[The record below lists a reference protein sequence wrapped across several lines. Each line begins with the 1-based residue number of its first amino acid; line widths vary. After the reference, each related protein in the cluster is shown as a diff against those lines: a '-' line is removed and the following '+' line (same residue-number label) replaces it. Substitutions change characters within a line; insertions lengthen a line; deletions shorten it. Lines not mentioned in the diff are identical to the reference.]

1 MTLLLSITTFWWN
14 STLLGKFL
22 PTYFNFGD
30 LRLFFSRCGH
40 CKSLAPE
47 YAKAAKT
54 LADSPAKLAKV
65 DATVHND
72 LAKKFEIKGFPT
84 LKFFKN
90 GKHSDYNGGRT
101 EGEIVAWLNK
111 RTGPAAVTVNNEAD
125 LLKLQEAH
133 SVFVLGA
140 FSSVDSAAAKAFLAA
155 ASNDE
160 SHSYAI
166 TSDGAVLAKLGV
178 SGDAVVVLKSFD
190 DLRAD
195 LAVTADT
202 TEDEISSFALANST
216 PLVQEFS
223 QESAKKIFSSKVTNH
238 FLFFTDKNSEHHNEV
253 MNTYRTVAGTFK
265 GRALFVNVPTSEKRI
280 LDFFGITED
289 DVPAS
294 VLADLA
300 SPSGLKKF
308 PFPGEHTVE
317 ALTSFVNEFFE
328 GKLTA
333 TLKSEAVEDADTT
346 GDVVVLRGKSF
357 NDIVLNNDKDVLVEF
372 YAPWCGHCKKL
383 GKCIWPENSCELIN
397 LIVCSFF

>member
-1 MTLLLSITTFWWN
+1 M
-14 STLLGKFL
+14 
-22 PTYFNFGD
+22 
-30 LRLFFSRCGH
+30 
-40 CKSLAPE
+40 APE
-47 YAKAAKT
+47 YAKAAKA
-54 LADSPAKLAKV
+54 LADSPVKLAKV

-72 LAKKFEIKGFPT
+72 VAKKFEIKGFPT

-111 RTGPAAVTVNNEAD
+111 RTGPPAVTVNNEAE

-140 FSSVDSAAAKAFLAA
+140 FSSMESAAAKAFIAA

-166 TSDGAVLAKLGV
+166 STDAGVLSKLGLT
-178 SGDAVVVLKSFD
+178 SDAVVVLKSFD

-195 LAVTADT
+195 LSVSDETSA
-202 TEDEISSFALANST
+202 DEIAAFALANST

-223 QESAKKIFSSKVTNH
+223 QEAAKKIFSSKVTNH
-238 FLFFTDKNSEHHNEV
+238 FLFFTDKNSAHHNEV
-253 MNTYRTVAGTFK
+253 VNTFRTVAGNFK

-289 DVPAS
+289 DVPAA

-300 SPSGLKKF
+300 APSGLKKY
-308 PFPGEHTVE
+308 PFAGEHTVD
-317 ALTSFVNEFFE
+317 ALTAFVNEYFD
-328 GKLTA
+328 GKLTPS
-333 TLKSEAVEDADTT
+333 LKSEAVEESDTT

-383 GKCIWPENSCELIN
+383 GEFRY
-397 LIVCSFF
+397 CS

>member
-1 MTLLLSITTFWWN
+1 
-14 STLLGKFL
+14 
-22 PTYFNFGD
+22 
-30 LRLFFSRCGH
+30 
-40 CKSLAPE
+40 
-47 YAKAAKT
+47 
-54 LADSPAKLAKV
+54 
-65 DATVHND
+65 
-72 LAKKFEIKGFPT
+72 
-84 LKFFKN
+84 
-90 GKHSDYNGGRT
+90 
-101 EGEIVAWLNK
+101 
-111 RTGPAAVTVNNEAD
+111 
-125 LLKLQEAH
+125 
-133 SVFVLGA
+133 
-140 FSSVDSAAAKAFLAA
+140 
-155 ASNDE
+155 
-160 SHSYAI
+160 
-166 TSDGAVLAKLGV
+166 
-178 SGDAVVVLKSFD
+178 
-190 DLRAD
+190 
-195 LAVTADT
+195 
-202 TEDEISSFALANST
+202 
-216 PLVQEFS
+216 
-223 QESAKKIFSSKVTNH
+223 
-238 FLFFTDKNSEHHNEV
+238 

-383 GKCIWPENSCELIN
+383 APIWDELGAKVKSQTSNIVIAKMDSTANEIDVPGVEVKGFPTIYFFKGSDKANPVKYEEGRELDSFLSFLENNAHHSFNHEEL
-397 LIVCSFF
+397 

>member
-1 MTLLLSITTFWWN
+1 M
-14 STLLGKFL
+14 
-22 PTYFNFGD
+22 
-30 LRLFFSRCGH
+30 
-40 CKSLAPE
+40 APE

-190 DLRAD
+190 DCALILPSLLIPPRMKF
-195 LAVTADT
+195 LLLLWLIPLLLFRSLVKSLPRR
-202 TEDEISSFALANST
+202 SS
-216 PLVQEFS
+216 
-223 QESAKKIFSSKVTNH
+223 
-238 FLFFTDKNSEHHNEV
+238 
-253 MNTYRTVAGTFK
+253 
-265 GRALFVNVPTSEKRI
+265 VPR
-280 LDFFGITED
+280 
-289 DVPAS
+289 
-294 VLADLA
+294 
-300 SPSGLKKF
+300 
-308 PFPGEHTVE
+308 
-317 ALTSFVNEFFE
+317 
-328 GKLTA
+328 
-333 TLKSEAVEDADTT
+333 
-346 GDVVVLRGKSF
+346 
-357 NDIVLNNDKDVLVEF
+357 
-372 YAPWCGHCKKL
+372 
-383 GKCIWPENSCELIN
+383 
-397 LIVCSFF
+397 

>member
-1 MTLLLSITTFWWN
+1 MVSKMNLVLFHSDQPLL
-14 STLLGKFL
+14 
-22 PTYFNFGD
+22 
-30 LRLFFSRCGH
+30 SRCGH

-47 YAKAAKT
+47 YAKAAKA
-54 LADSPAKLAKV
+54 LADSPVKLAKV

-72 LAKKFEIKGFPT
+72 VAKKFEIKGFPT

-111 RTGPAAVTVNNEAD
+111 RTGPPAVTVNNEAE
-125 LLKLQEAH
+125 LLKLQETH

-140 FSSVDSAAAKAFLAA
+140 FSSVDSAAAKSFLAA

-166 TSDGAVLAKLGV
+166 TSDAGVLSKLGL

-195 LAVTADT
+195 LSVSDAT
-202 TEDEISSFALANST
+202 TDGEISAFAMANSA

-238 FLFFTDKNSEHHNEV
+238 FLFFTNKNSEHHNEIV
-253 MNTYRTVAGTFK
+253 NTYRAVAGNFK
-265 GRALFVNVPTSEKRI
+265 GRALFVNVPTSENRI

-294 VLADLA
+294 VFADLA
-300 SPSGLKKF
+300 APSGLKKY
-308 PFPGEHTVE
+308 PFTGEHNVE
-317 ALTSFVNEFFE
+317 ALTSFVNDYFD

-333 TLKSEAVEDADTT
+333 TLKSEAVEESDTT
-346 GDVVVLRGKSF
+346 GDVVILRGKSF

-383 GKCIWPENSCELIN
+383 CKC
-397 LIVCSFF
+397 